1 MKQRLQSQWPIASFW
16 LIRKRRFPI
25 KIQVKEIS
33 GNLCKRSVR
42 MIQEARYETKAS
54 ITIAHCFIL
63 VEEKR
68 RVPIKTQLKVI
79 SGNLCN

>member
-42 MIQEARYETKAS
+42 MIQEARYETKATKQKLQS
-54 ITIAHCFIL
+54 QLPIASFWL
-63 VEEKR
+63 RKKGEYL
-68 RVPIKTQLKVI
+68 LKH
-79 SGNLCN
+79 NLK